1 MVQKDIRI
9 VFAAADKTKA
19 EDPAELLTGE
29 KAQTIVLPFKNTNMN
44 TLRSSTLEVER
55 NCTNFYSNIMN

>member
-29 KAQTIVLPFKNTNMN
+29 KA
-44 TLRSSTLEVER
+44 
-55 NCTNFYSNIMN
+55 